1 LVLIVLCCVKCWSK
15 TNNGKCLLIICFN
28 LISDSYGGATWQPSA
43 WEPWQQSQPGPGCSL
58 RLYTLS
64 LLHTSDPCFSSS
76 YFFCL
81 ARCGFRLFPSFR
93 WDTLWGVYSV
103 VILPYLE
110 YPLTVVASSCVCLC
124 VCVCMCH
131 TVWHTHTQKALPA
144 CDLCEADDDVH
155 IEHAIFHCT
164 HPHTVSFRRRYE
176 PLLSEAKSTGY
187 FYIFATEQ
195 QNSFFPSWTDCCLW
209 AG

>member
-1 LVLIVLCCVKCWSK
+1 MRGFIHVYACLNTKLWCTNSSCFPLWRSWKTNIITSWLQGAVGSKAGIKSQNMLNQLNKSLVLIVLCCVKCWSK

-103 VILPYLE
+103 VILP
-110 YPLTVVASSCVCLC
+110 
-124 VCVCMCH
+124 
-131 TVWHTHTQKALPA
+131 
-144 CDLCEADDDVH
+144 
-155 IEHAIFHCT
+155 
-164 HPHTVSFRRRYE
+164 
-176 PLLSEAKSTGY
+176 
-187 FYIFATEQ
+187 
-195 QNSFFPSWTDCCLW
+195 
-209 AG
+209 